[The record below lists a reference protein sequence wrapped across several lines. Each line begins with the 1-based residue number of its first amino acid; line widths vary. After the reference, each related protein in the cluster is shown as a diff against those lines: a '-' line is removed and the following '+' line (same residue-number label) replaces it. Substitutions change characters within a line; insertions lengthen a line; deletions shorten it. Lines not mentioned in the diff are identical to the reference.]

1 MIDTIGIWI
10 ASLLTLCI
18 LSFLYKD
25 NPFYKFAEHLFIG
38 VSAAYW
44 AAYYYHNILLPN
56 LVQPLFREGQ
66 LPFIVPLALGIMML
80 ARLFPRVAWVSR
92 MPLAFIVGT
101 YSGYWL
107 ITYLQ
112 SNAVEQVRATLVP
125 FIEIENWQSL
135 YAEPGVMTFLNAIAV
150 PVVVVGVVTGIIY
163 FFFSK
168 EHKGVFGGFA
178 KIGVWFLMI
187 AFGASFGYT
196 VMARI
201 SLLIGRV
208 YFLLHSWL
216 HII

>member
-1 MIDTIGIWI
+1 MMETIGVWI
-10 ASLLTLCI
+10 AAFLTLCI
-18 LSFLYKD
+18 LSFLYRD

-66 LPFIVPLALGIMML
+66 LLFIIPLALGIMML
-80 ARLFPRVAWVSR
+80 TRLFPRISWVSR
-92 MPLAFIVGT
+92 WPLAFIVGT
-101 YSGYWL
+101 YSGYYM

-112 SNAVEQVRATLVP
+112 TNAVEQVGATLISLVHV
-125 FIEIENWQSL
+125 ESWQRL
-135 YAEPGVMTFLNAIAV
+135 FAEPGVVTFLYAIAL
-150 PVVVVGVVTGIIY
+150 PLFVVGVITGLIY

-168 EHKGVFGGFA
+168 EHKGVFGGLA
-178 KIGVWFLMI
+178 KLGVWFLMI

-208 YFLLHSWL
+208 YFLLHNWL
-216 HII
+216 RIV

>member
-10 ASLLTLCI
+10 AALLTLCI

-25 NPFYKFAEHLFIG
+25 NPFYKFAEHLFVG

-56 LVQPLFREGQ
+56 LIHPLFRGGQ
-66 LPFIVPLALGIMML
+66 LLLIIPFILGIMML
-80 ARLFPRVAWVSR
+80 MRLFPRVSWVSR
-92 MPLAFIVGT
+92 WPLSFIVGT
-101 YSGYWL
+101 YSGYYL

-125 FIEIENWQSL
+125 FFQVESWQAFFSN
-135 YAEPGVMTFLNAIAV
+135 PGVITFLDAIAI
-150 PVVVVGVVTGIIY
+150 PVIVVGVITGIIY

-168 EHKGVFGGFA
+168 EHTGTFGILA

-187 AFGASFGYT
+187 TFGASFGYT

-201 SLLIGRV
+201 SLLIGRM
-208 YFLLHSWL
+208 YFLLHGWL
-216 HII
+216 GLI